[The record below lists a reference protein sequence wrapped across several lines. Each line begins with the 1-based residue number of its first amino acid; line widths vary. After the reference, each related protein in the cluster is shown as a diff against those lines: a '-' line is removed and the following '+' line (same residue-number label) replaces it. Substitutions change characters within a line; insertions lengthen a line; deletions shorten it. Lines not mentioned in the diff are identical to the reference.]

1 MWEMLTKECP
11 YDGMTPIQCALSV
24 LNENKRPEIPD
35 WCPHSLR
42 VLIKNCVE
50 KDPKARPTFT
60 EILATLDTLP

>member
-24 LNENKRPEIPD
+24 LNENKRPEISD

-50 KDPKARPTFT
+50 KDPKSRPTFT
-60 EILATLDTLP
+60 EILVTLDSLP

>member
-1 MWEMLTKECP
+1 MWEILTKECP

-35 WCPHSLR
+35 WCPQSLR

-50 KDPKARPTFT
+50 KDPKTRPTFT
-60 EILATLDTLP
+60 EILVTLDKLP